1 MHLLSNDRLDWGMEV
16 TTVRF
21 CFTLF
26 KVNDMKCYAREGC
39 TTDGLITIIET
50 ETINDIV
57 QSILPWRQMR
67 FLWLGVRWHVFRS
80 KIGKTTA
87 DP

>member
-1 MHLLSNDRLDWGMEV
+1 MFAHWAVNTKFREDFSFKKMFSLMRLLSNDRLDWGMEV

-57 QSILPWRQMR
+57 QSILP
-67 FLWLGVRWHVFRS
+67 
-80 KIGKTTA
+80 
-87 DP
+87 